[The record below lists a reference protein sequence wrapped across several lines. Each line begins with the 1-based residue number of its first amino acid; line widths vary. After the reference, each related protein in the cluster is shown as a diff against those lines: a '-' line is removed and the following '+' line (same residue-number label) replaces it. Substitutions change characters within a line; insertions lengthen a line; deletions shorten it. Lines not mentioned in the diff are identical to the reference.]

1 MSRISSLVGSV
12 SILVLSVVACA
23 TPARAQSWTA
33 RETLRIGGIEDPAGT
48 IFGSI
53 TAAIVDDSGR
63 IHVADALSH
72 DVRVF
77 SPAGRLE
84 RTMGRRG
91 RGPGEFETPATMGFL
106 GRSLWVSDP
115 VLRRVVF
122 FDAAGRADS
131 ARGLTPALP
140 PTFAPAGASAM
151 AMDGSVIL
159 VPSVGGNTMVMADPP
174 SLPVLRVNPS
184 GRMDTLHLLDLRG
197 IAVAVDLGGRQAFAR
212 QPLPTA
218 PIHSI
223 ATDGGMFAV
232 VEQTGGAGAP
242 TSTFRLTVKDGQGRV
257 LGQRAVPYTP
267 VRVPAAWRDS
277 VLKMYDPTGKPAEQQ
292 QIARRLSSA
301 LHFPSTFPPVDRV
314 LVGTDRT
321 VWVRL
326 AGADAM
332 ARWLVFD
339 ARAAQVGA
347 LRLPA
352 AMTVLGASRQ
362 RIIASGLNSDGEPVV
377 VRYGVTATGR

>member
-1 MSRISSLVGSV
+1 MSRASSLVGSV
-12 SILVLSVVACA
+12 SILLLSAVAYAAPVL
-23 TPARAQSWTA
+23 AQGWTA
-33 RETLRIGGIEDPAGT
+33 RETLRIGGADDPAGT
-48 IFGSI
+48 IFGSV
-53 TAAIVDDSGR
+53 AAAVVDDSGR
-63 IHVADALSH
+63 VHVADGLSH

-106 GRSLWVSDP
+106 GRALWVSDP
-115 VLRRVVF
+115 TLRRVVF
-122 FDAAGRADS
+122 FDPSGRADS
-131 ARGLTPALP
+131 AMSLTPALP
-140 PTFAPAGASAM
+140 PAFAPAGASAV
-151 AMDGSVIL
+151 AADGSIIL

-174 SLPVLRVNPS
+174 SLPVLRVRPS
-184 GRMDTLHLLDLRG
+184 GVMDTLHLLDLRG
-197 IAVAVDLGGRQAFAR
+197 IAVAVDLGGRQGFAR
-212 QPLPTA
+212 LPLPTA
-218 PIHSI
+218 PIYSI
-223 ATDGGMFAV
+223 AADGGMLAV

-242 TSTFRLTVKDGQGRV
+242 SSTFRLMVKDGQGRV

-314 LVGTDRT
+314 LVGADRT
-321 VWVRL
+321 VWIRL
-326 AGADAM
+326 AGADAV

-339 ARAAQVGA
+339 ARTAQVGA

-352 AMTVLGASRQ
+352 AMTVLDASRQ
-362 RIIASGLNSDGEPVV
+362 RIIASGLSPDGEPVV
-377 VRYGVTATGR
+377 VRYEVTATGR